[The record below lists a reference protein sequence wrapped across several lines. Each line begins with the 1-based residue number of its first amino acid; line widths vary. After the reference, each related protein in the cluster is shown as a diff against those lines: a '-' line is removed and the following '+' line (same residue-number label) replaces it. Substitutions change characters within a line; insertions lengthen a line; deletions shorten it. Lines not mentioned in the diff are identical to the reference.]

1 MEKGMELV
9 YVLIGTVVV
18 VAIFYVASGP
28 RDTVKKVENIRIL
41 TDESLSI
48 EINRILSWV
57 NRYNGLDEK
66 WKAKAATREAAN
78 GYNNY
83 LVELNGELARRQFFY
98 ELIEYSPMLKLLL
111 PAAYGELLND
121 GIIKIA
127 WDLKRSGTS
136 MPEIISWYKKEL
148 GMEEPPIEIR
158 NEESPTNENLRT
170 LSKIIEQIP
179 PFIIFRFEP
188 TQKLLIAC
196 FEALGISHA
205 KYTYVVFIASAA
217 FCFSQITNR
226 SLFSKSEEEM
236 DYFLNEICKFE
247 QFQVLENSK
256 SFKENCKKLLHK
268 IIENPA
274 TDPRVIVNKYF
285 EKAFPVQNN
294 ENYETI
300 HRYFNHWHIR
310 PITTSVNDAFLRAGY
325 MQYV

>member
-9 YVLIGTVVV
+9 YVLIGAVVV
-18 VAIFYVASGP
+18 VAIFFAASGP
-28 RDTVKKVENIRIL
+28 RDTVKRVENIRTL

-57 NRYNGLDEK
+57 NRYSGLDEK
-66 WKAKAATREAAN
+66 WKAKAATPEAAN
-78 GYNNY
+78 GYKNY
-83 LVELNGELARRQFFY
+83 LLELNGELARRKFFY
-98 ELIEYSPMLKLLL
+98 ELIEHSPMLKLLL

-121 GIIKIA
+121 GIVKVA
-127 WDLKRSGTS
+127 WDLKQSGTS

-148 GMEEPPIEIR
+148 GLEEPSIEIG
-158 NEESPTNENLRT
+158 NEESPINANLST
-170 LSKIIEQIP
+170 LLKIIEQIP

-188 TQKLLIAC
+188 TQKYLIAC

-205 KYTYVVFIASAA
+205 KYTYVAFIASAA

-226 SLFSKSEEEM
+226 SLFSKSEEEI

-256 SFKENCKKLLHK
+256 SFKENCKKVIQK
-268 IIENPA
+268 IIENKN
-274 TDPRVIVNKYF
+274 TDPWVIVTKYF

-310 PITTSVNDAFLRAGY
+310 PIITSVNDAFLRAGY
-325 MQYV
+325 IQYV